1 VSVSLD
7 RDGVVARLRIAKP
20 QTRNAMSAQMWC
32 DFTACIAAVASDP
45 SLRAL
50 VICGGPE
57 AFVSGADIADFRA
70 FSAAPD
76 ALVYEGVVETALGAL
91 EALDIATIAAIAG
104 ACTGGGAI
112 LACTCD
118 VRIGAAN
125 VRVGVPIAK
134 NVGNLTTAANFARV
148 AEVVGRARLVR
159 WLLTAE
165 LSDATQAL
173 AQGFLSEIS
182 DSFESLERRASE
194 VAARI
199 AANAPLTIA
208 SAKELVR
215 RARSQG
221 RHVADSDLLARCYG
235 SDDFH
240 EGVTAFIE
248 KRPARFVGR

>member
-1 VSVSLD
+1 
-7 RDGVVARLRIAKP
+7 
-20 QTRNAMSAQMWC
+20 MWC

-118 VRIGAAN
+118 VRIGLRTCVSACRSRRTSETSRPQRTSRAWQ
-125 VRVGVPIAK
+125 K
-134 NVGNLTTAANFARV
+134 SS
-148 AEVVGRARLVR
+148 VGRV
-159 WLLTAE
+159 WC
-165 LSDATQAL
+165 
-173 AQGFLSEIS
+173 G
-182 DSFESLERRASE
+182 
-194 VAARI
+194 
-199 AANAPLTIA
+199 
-208 SAKELVR
+208 
-215 RARSQG
+215 G
-221 RHVADSDLLARCYG
+221 C
-235 SDDFH
+235 
-240 EGVTAFIE
+240 
-248 KRPARFVGR
+248 